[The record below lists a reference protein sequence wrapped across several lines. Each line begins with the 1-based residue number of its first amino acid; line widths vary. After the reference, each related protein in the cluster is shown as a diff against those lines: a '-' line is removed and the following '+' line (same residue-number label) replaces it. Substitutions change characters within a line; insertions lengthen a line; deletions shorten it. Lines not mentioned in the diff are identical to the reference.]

1 MIRRIYSN
9 FILCHW
15 KVNNGNCHFFSH
27 NINHCVGFCVDKIV
41 INELEKWNKHRTHYC
56 VTHFH
61 RAQKWAPDQVEHW
74 VQYAEEETGN
84 SAISSLCFCYS
95 ILLIIVANGKYRAYG
110 RTIPV
115 TDSGLRFGVQM
126 IFVSFFCCNWN
137 DLYQKSF
144 NSKVI
149 IGSIWHTLRFDL
161 MKHVFKAKPLFRRH
175 LECVEAIY
183 SISMLLHEFG
193 WTVTS
198 MMCCPFW
205 MLRQIGGGLHAINKC
220 GIFQREKGR
229 PCWQKCHKKLIK
241 KVYEKCD
248 ANRMWLIG

>member
-1 MIRRIYSN
+1 MPLESKQQELLFFLAQHKSLRW
-9 FILCHW
+9 FLCRQ
-15 KVNNGNCHFFSH
+15 NCHKWTGEMKQTPNTLLRHTFSPSTKMSPRPSGALGSICRGGNWKLGH
-27 NINHCVGFCVDKIV
+27 LKGN
-41 INELEKWNKHRTHYC
+41 
-56 VTHFH
+56 
-61 RAQKWAPDQVEHW
+61 QVK
-74 VQYAEEETGN
+74 
-84 SAISSLCFCYS
+84 SSFCYS
-95 ILLIIVANGKYRAYG
+95 ILLLIVANGKYRAYG

-137 DLYQKSF
+137 DSYKKSL

-183 SISMLLHEFG
+183 SVSMLLHEFG

-198 MMCCPFW
+198 MMCCPF
-205 MLRQIGGGLHAINKC
+205 
-220 GIFQREKGR
+220 
-229 PCWQKCHKKLIK
+229 
-241 KVYEKCD
+241 
-248 ANRMWLIG
+248 